1 MTRYFENF
9 IAHAEKEI
17 ETTIKRAF
25 NSSEY
30 KTPNAVDEAIRG
42 NVAKVKVY
50 EAEGRQMELMQKL
63 WNLPK
68 KNGVIIVDPENQHL
82 VDEFDKMKIV
92 SETWAPFMG
101 T

>member
-9 IAHAEKEI
+9 ITHAEKEI
-17 ETTIKRAF
+17 ETTIKQAF

-30 KTPNAVDEAIRG
+30 KTPNEVDEAIRK

-63 WNLPK
+63 WKLPK
-68 KNGVIIVDPENQHL
+68 KNGVTIVDQGNQHL
-82 VDEFDKMKIV
+82 VDEFEEMRII
-92 SETWAPFMG
+92 SETWAPFMD